1 MRLQKFIFLIV
12 LSINCFSQSR
22 FDLKVQRKEKLE
34 IVNRGLDFSKDF
46 VVICDNPNLWNAE
59 SKWETALFQK
69 GISTGK
75 YHIDE
80 DDVRI
85 IDGDYTFE
93 ISLSSIV
100 IKDANND
107 FKTVATLTFGAP
119 YSNLYLMRSGDS
131 RNREARKSVINLL
144 ILSNKK

>member
-1 MRLQKFIFLIV
+1 M
-12 LSINCFSQSR
+12 LSINCYSQSK

-46 VVICDNPNLWNAE
+46 VVICDDSRVRGAE
-59 SKWETALFQK
+59 TTWETTLFQK

-93 ISLSSIV
+93 VSLSSII

-107 FKTVATLTFGAP
+107 FKTVATLTFGDP
-119 YSNLYLMRSGDS
+119 YSNLYLMKSGDS

-144 ILSNKK
+144 ILSNQKK